1 MNDGNAAAWELLRA
15 CHLYFIVL
23 CLNPQKRFTRLPPL
37 SAGTTGIPRLHPR
50 DILSVGGIEMARHTS
65 RILAAII
72 AAGLLIPA
80 SAIAHHQ
87 DEVQAGNTA
96 PNSGQSQN
104 HPGNTMPAAPAASPA
119 PANSPTPQESL
130 AKLAGDY
137 TRVIKFVGQGD
148 VPSFTGTSKFSVV
161 LGGKFLLEESSDTVF
176 GHPVE
181 GLRIYGYDDA
191 AHQYQMARMYTMST
205 AITMMNGT
213 SGDGGATI
221 NFTGETETSGAGAK
235 PLHALLRR
243 ISDDQFVVTLSTVG
257 ADGKDSPFQE
267 TDYSRKK

>member
-1 MNDGNAAAWELLRA
+1 
-15 CHLYFIVL
+15 
-23 CLNPQKRFTRLPPL
+23 
-37 SAGTTGIPRLHPR
+37 
-50 DILSVGGIEMARHTS
+50 MARHTS

-80 SAIAHHQ
+80 SAIAQHQ
-87 DEVQAGNTA
+87 DKVQAGNTA

-104 HPGNTMPAAPAASPA
+104 HPGIGAPASSTAS
-119 PANSPTPQESL
+119 ANSPTPLESL

-176 GHPVE
+176 GRPVE

-191 AHQYQMARMYTMST
+191 ARQYQMARMYTMST
-205 AITMMNGT
+205 AITLMNGT

-243 ISDDQFVVTLSTVG
+243 MNDDQFVVTLSTVG
-257 ADGKDSPFQE
+257 PDGKDSPFQE